1 MTVVTLLYAPRDV
14 ELAAL
19 MRDDLTNAGYEIRD
33 RVETGAD
40 NLTVIVLSPGALED
54 NTVVSGMV
62 NTIDNHQHV
71 LPVIAEDTE
80 LPRLID
86 HLQPLDFTDGY
97 KRDPLLNQIKT
108 LTGPNAPR
116 PMTVLTPA
124 QRKANRQVAAVVG
137 GLVAVLFFISM
148 YVLAT
153 GIVGVPDDEF
163 ASVETQIYLTR
174 NWFIDEALPFT
185 TQEAV
190 NFAATVERAQP
201 SVQPFLILT
210 ATANAAGVESTFI
223 PRSSAEATA
232 FPETL
237 EHISTVVH
245 DRLLATVTIQAATA
259 AAITPTHTSTA
270 PTATATPEPGE

>member
-1 MTVVTLLYAPRDV
+1 MAVVTLCYAPDDV
-14 ELAAL
+14 EIAGLI
-19 MRDDLTNAGYEIRD
+19 RTDLTNAGYEIRD
-33 RVETGAD
+33 SVSAGAD
-40 NLTVIVLSPGALED
+40 HVTIIVLSPQALND
-54 NTVVSGMV
+54 NTVLNGMIA
-62 NTIDNHQHV
+62 TIENRQHV
-71 LPVIAEDTE
+71 LPVIAHEVE

-86 HLQPLDFTDGY
+86 HLQPLDFTGGY
-97 KRDPLLNQIKT
+97 ARDPLLDQIKT

-124 QRKANRQVAAVVG
+124 QRKANRQAAALAFAFVF
-137 GLVAVLFFISM
+137 VLFMISI
-148 YVLAT
+148 YLLGT
-153 GIVGVPDDEF
+153 GIVGPPDDEF

-174 NWFIDEALPFT
+174 NWYIDEALPFT

-210 ATANAAGVESTFI
+210 ATAISAGVENTFI
-223 PRSSAEATA
+223 PRSSAEATW

-245 DRLLATVTIQAATA
+245 DRLEATVTINAATA
-259 AAITPTHTSTA
+259 AAISPTPSLTPT
-270 PTATATPEPGE
+270 PQPGD